1 MKLIIRKEV
10 ESTKLR
16 EKQRYGRNKNT
27 HINHTYIN
35 SGTYRK
41 KFDKISSDKEL
52 NRKVYRIAK
61 KILHHRSGT
70 MFEDMYWI
78 DIDTG
83 KVIAL
88 ETNQIKERKIR
99 YSKATKKSIMK
110 YENLL
115 VIHSHPSSMPPSIN
129 DFNSALRNSY
139 QVCLICC
146 HDGKIFLY
154 NSNNHVMEFFYKNT
168 VAKYRKMGYNEYDSQ
183 IHALLQFQKK
193 GDISFKEVQP

>member
-1 MKLIIRKEV
+1 
-10 ESTKLR
+10 
-16 EKQRYGRNKNT
+16 
-27 HINHTYIN
+27 
-35 SGTYRK
+35 
-41 KFDKISSDKEL
+41 
-52 NRKVYRIAK
+52 
-61 KILHHRSGT
+61 

-78 DIDTG
+78 DIDTR

-154 NSNNHVMEFFYKNT
+154 NSNNHVIEFFYKNT